1 MGTIQIL
8 SDRDGVYAE
17 GSQISIM
24 RFIQDY
30 LDACPDSGVQGWL
43 TRIPMPSAVAFIADA
58 WGIDYKFV

>member
-1 MGTIQIL
+1 M
-8 SDRDGVYAE
+8 YAE